1 MILEELKLLPK
12 WDMVLAVNIL
22 LDELKRESVR
32 FLIMKIRIW
41 LLAIWNIMQQ
51 NQL

>member
-22 LDELKRESVR
+22 LDELKKRECPILDYENPMCS
-32 FLIMKIRIW
+32 
-41 LLAIWNIMQQ
+41 
-51 NQL
+51 